1 MARYS
6 KPRQQENNAQQF
18 FLPIAKAVYATAM
31 SLPEPQTSSEPPHN
45 NSPSRE
51 PSPTALVLAVSG
63 AVAFAI
69 MGDSLLYAILPLA
82 AGSLAL
88 SPRHVGLLL
97 SANRLIRL
105 FSNTWLSALFARF
118 GPYRTF
124 VYSAILGVLTTAA
137 YGLGWGFTVFLIA
150 RMGWGIS
157 WSGLRQGTFQSI
169 WTGRDTDA
177 GRLMGMMWGVV
188 RGGSAVS
195 AVLGGFLFDHYG
207 YEVTIWSIVGLSALA
222 IPIAL
227 VLSWPASASPESK
240 GESSGSAEN
249 PHSGG
254 QGEGEELPTSKPNI
268 LQSWK
273 VALTDP
279 MQRSVLLVGFF
290 KLLLNSI
297 LVATASVFLA
307 DNFGS
312 RSGGI
317 PLGLEVGAMTGIV
330 LGTRWFSDLFL
341 GAAMGALA
349 DWIGRIRLTIVLV
362 SLLCLGLTAMLW
374 IQSSLSIVALLAV
387 LIISTG
393 VNVVLDAYANQAALV
408 TPQPQLFVG
417 VYATASDLGIRGGPA
432 LRVLAGFSG
441 WICPRLRRCRAT
453 CSRYRVQSGHPRH
466 PPCQAADSLRARFEP
481 ELTHLEYKRHGIH
494 WPRDHS
500 NAAEWLF
507 ARKKASRPA
516 RLPVAG

>member
-1 MARYS
+1 MTRYS
-6 KPRQQENNAQQF
+6 KPRLQENNAHQF
-18 FLPIAKAVYATAM
+18 FLSIAKAVYATAM
-31 SLPEPQTSSEPPHN
+31 SLPEPQTSSEPPN
-45 NSPSRE
+45 TNSPSRE

-124 VYSAILGVLTTAA
+124 VYSAILGVLTTAV
-137 YGLGWGFTVFLIA
+137 YGLGWGFIVFLIA

-254 QGEGEELPTSKPNI
+254 QGKGKNCPQVNPIS
-268 LQSWK
+268 
-273 VALTDP
+273 
-279 MQRSVLLVGFF
+279 F
-290 KLLLNSI
+290 K
-297 LVATASVFLA
+297 
-307 DNFGS
+307 
-312 RSGGI
+312 
-317 PLGLEVGAMTGIV
+317 
-330 LGTRWFSDLFL
+330 
-341 GAAMGALA
+341 
-349 DWIGRIRLTIVLV
+349 
-362 SLLCLGLTAMLW
+362 
-374 IQSSLSIVALLAV
+374 
-387 LIISTG
+387 
-393 VNVVLDAYANQAALV
+393 
-408 TPQPQLFVG
+408 
-417 VYATASDLGIRGGPA
+417 
-432 LRVLAGFSG
+432 AGK
-441 WICPRLRRCRAT
+441 L
-453 CSRYRVQSGHPRH
+453 H
-466 PPCQAADSLRARFEP
+466 
-481 ELTHLEYKRHGIH
+481 
-494 WPRDHS
+494 
-500 NAAEWLF
+500 
-507 ARKKASRPA
+507 
-516 RLPVAG
+516 